1 MQAASADWINGAFE
15 FIGGICIWM
24 NVRRLLQDR
33 MVRGVSW
40 YVTAFFWSW
49 GFWNLLYYPALN
61 QWASFSGGLFIV
73 SGNFVWL
80 ALALKYRK
88 N

>member
-1 MQAASADWINGAFE
+1 MHGVALDLVNGLFE
-15 FIGGICIWM
+15 FIGGVCIWM
-24 NVRRLLQDR
+24 NVRKLLKDK

-40 YVTAFFWSW
+40 YVTLFWWSW
-49 GFWNLLYYPALN
+49 GVWNLIYYPALN
-61 QWASFSGGLFIV
+61 QWMSFSGGLFIV

-80 ALALKYRK
+80 ALAIKYRR